1 MNSKLIFE
9 NWRRFINEEQEDLA
23 SKIIDALKKEGGAAG
38 MDGDKGL
45 VKHTGATEEEIKAQ
59 IEKMP
64 DVGYHDEGDI
74 VLTGG
79 DVEIKKQGALD
90 LGKGHGNEMG
100 LQYKSGETMDE
111 AEGEHA
117 TAAGMQQD
125 IEKRRYRGDFEQ
137 GDYGNV
143 GPGRGEM
150 VDHGE
155 YPWIKAAL
163 DDLKDEEAPNKEKAV
178 KALADE
184 LGINIKVSDSED
196 GDWYSDDH
204 ETFADLKFD
213 DSMHQPFDDDQEQID
228 EQ

>member
-9 NWRRFINEEQEDLA
+9 NWRRFINEEQDLA
-23 SKIIDALKKEGGAAG
+23 SKIVDALKKEGGAAG

-45 VKHTGATEEEIKAQ
+45 VKHTGATEEEIRAE
-59 IEKMP
+59 IEKM
-64 DVGYHDEGDI
+64 DNVGYHEEGDA
-74 VLTGG
+74 VLAGG
-79 DVEIKKQGALD
+79 DIEIEKQGALD
-90 LGKGHGNEMG
+90 LGRGHGNEIG

-111 AEGEHA
+111 AEGEYA

-125 IEKRRYRGDFEQ
+125 LDMSAKRGDFEK

-143 GPGRGEM
+143 GPGAGKM
-150 VDHGE
+150 MDKADF
-155 YPWIKAAL
+155 PWIKQAL
-163 DDLKDEEAPNKEKAV
+163 EDLKDQDAPQKEQAV
-178 KALADE
+178 QALADE

-196 GDWYSDDH
+196 SDWYSDDH

-213 DSMHQPFDDDQEQID
+213 DSMHQSFDDDQEQID